1 MYHTHTPLAC
11 SRKHN
16 NAAYE
21 ASLSLNP
28 DKTGGSAHHQTA
40 IDKSCS
46 FCTHTQLSKMTL
58 QASHNT
64 MRMHKARKSTQVP
77 KHRATHPWH

>member
-11 SRKHN
+11 SRKHY

-46 FCTHTQLSKMTL
+46 FCHKM
-58 QASHNT
+58 
-64 MRMHKARKSTQVP
+64 
-77 KHRATHPWH
+77 WHIHSCGTYICGTYTAVKDDSAGIA